1 MNANSVATATVAC
14 VNGPWRRLLIA
25 SLFVLHWTTTEGQTP
40 ASIEIKGHVLRHE
53 SQIALQNV
61 LVVAWPSGQTTTT
74 NRSGFYQILCPSGID
89 SITCTASFFQTST
102 VSARGRDHID
112 IWLTPLEVH
121 LDQVAIETTRSP
133 ELEALRISGPDL
145 MRALDQTPGLQ
156 SLDLGDAMV
165 QPVIR
170 GLLGSR
176 VALLE
181 DGVPQQGGRWGTD
194 HGILADPVLYGSM
207 EWVPGGGHLWMG
219 PESVGGGLRL
229 TTPKP
234 LEYAGS
240 MTSWGSSFRQ
250 GDQRIKSHILHA
262 IQNDDQFWYFGTSG
276 SVFGNQNIPQASF
289 TYLGRSYALADNV
302 LPNTAGRSVHGTAG
316 MERPTHRGGRVEGS
330 MRFSDVIQGLFP
342 GIVGVPRQGDLEAY
356 SPLFLVEIPQQHAT
370 RLQTTGIWKTPAG
383 QNGASRSVKASVSWN
398 RRLELA
404 PPHAHGWGPEP
415 SSNLSLSLEEWT
427 GYLESAWR
435 GAHGTF
441 GVQFEGLTV
450 ATSGWEFL
458 LPSHHRLRCSVLG
471 EKRIGPHQ
479 FGVRADIVS
488 AAQRGHE
495 EPLYDASNT
504 VVGADQRADP
514 LQRLIPGGMASWLVN
529 FEPISKDWTGTA
541 SVVVY
546 TRAPSNY
553 ELGANGIHHGTF
565 RFEKGNPL
573 LQSEKS
579 IEARF
584 QGHSKGNSAKLGWR
598 VQAFS
603 ALHWDFIALGP
614 SATFAPISHAG
625 QVYTFTAVNAFRT
638 GLEASVST
646 SQGPWSASADGSILG
661 QWDTATGLGLPF
673 TTPAQV
679 YSTIGRNL
687 GKNHQLKVACRAIAD
702 AKLTARNESPT
713 EGALLWELA
722 WSFKQKAGTWSM
734 NIHNIFNTAWLD
746 HTSAYRALG
755 LVAQG
760 RWMQISFVTSM
771 KQLNKNN

>member
-1 MNANSVATATVAC
+1 MNANSVATAADAC
-14 VNGPWRRLLIA
+14 LNGLWRRILTTSLL
-25 SLFVLHWTTTEGQTP
+25 VLIGTTSDGQIP
-40 ASIEIKGHVLRHE
+40 ASIEIKGHVLRNE
-53 SQIALQNV
+53 SQIPLQNV
-61 LVVAWPSGQTTTT
+61 LVVAWPCGQTTTT
-74 NRSGFYQILCPSGID
+74 NRSGFYQVLCPSGID
-89 SITCTASFFQTST
+89 SITCTASFFKTST
-102 VSARGRDHID
+102 ISVRGRDHID
-112 IWLTPLEVH
+112 FWLTPLEVEI
-121 LDQVAIETTRSP
+121 DQVAIETMHSP
-133 ELEALRISGPDL
+133 ELEAQRFSGPDL
-145 MRALDQTPGLQ
+145 MQVFDHTPGLQ

-181 DGVPQQGGRWGTD
+181 DGIPQQGGRWGSD

-229 TTPKP
+229 TAPKP
-234 LEYAGS
+234 LEYTGS
-240 MTSWGSSFRQ
+240 MTTWGSSFRQ
-250 GDQRIKSHILHA
+250 GDNRMKSHILHA
-262 IQNDDQFWYFGTSG
+262 IQDEDRFWYLGTSG

-289 TYLGRSYALADNV
+289 TYLGRSYALTDNV
-302 LPNTAGRSVHGTAG
+302 LPNTAGHSLHGTVG
-316 MERPTHRGGRVEGS
+316 TERPTHRGGRVES
-330 MRFSDVIQGLFP
+330 SIRFSDVIQGLFP
-342 GIVGVPRQGDLEAY
+342 GIVGVPRQGDLEAN
-356 SPLFLVEIPQQHAT
+356 SRLFLVEIPQQHAT

-383 QNGASRSVKASVSWN
+383 QNGSSRSVKASVSWN

-427 GYLESAWR
+427 GYLESTWR

-488 AAQRGHE
+488 TAQQGHE
-495 EPLYDASNT
+495 EPLYDASST
-504 VVGADQRADP
+504 VVGADPRADHM
-514 LQRLIPGGMASWLVN
+514 QRLIPGGMASWLAN
-529 FEPISKDWTGTA
+529 IEPISRDWTGTA

-565 RFEKGNPL
+565 RFEKGSPL

-584 QGHSKGNSAKLGWR
+584 QGHSKGSSAKFEWR
-598 VQAFS
+598 IQAFS
-603 ALHWDFIALGP
+603 ALHQDFIALGP

-646 SQGPWSASADGSILG
+646 SQGAWLASADGSLLG
-661 QWDTATGLGLPF
+661 QWDISTGLGLPF

-734 NIHNIFNTAWLD
+734 NIHNISNTAWLD

>member
-1 MNANSVATATVAC
+1 
-14 VNGPWRRLLIA
+14 
-25 SLFVLHWTTTEGQTP
+25 
-40 ASIEIKGHVLRHE
+40 
-53 SQIALQNV
+53 
-61 LVVAWPSGQTTTT
+61 
-74 NRSGFYQILCPSGID
+74 
-89 SITCTASFFQTST
+89 
-102 VSARGRDHID
+102 
-112 IWLTPLEVH
+112 
-121 LDQVAIETTRSP
+121 
-133 ELEALRISGPDL
+133 
-145 MRALDQTPGLQ
+145 
-156 SLDLGDAMV
+156 
-165 QPVIR
+165 
-170 GLLGSR
+170 
-176 VALLE
+176 
-181 DGVPQQGGRWGTD
+181 
-194 HGILADPVLYGSM
+194 
-207 EWVPGGGHLWMG
+207 
-219 PESVGGGLRL
+219 
-229 TTPKP
+229 
-234 LEYAGS
+234 
-240 MTSWGSSFRQ
+240 
-250 GDQRIKSHILHA
+250 
-262 IQNDDQFWYFGTSG
+262 
-276 SVFGNQNIPQASF
+276 
-289 TYLGRSYALADNV
+289 
-302 LPNTAGRSVHGTAG
+302 
-316 MERPTHRGGRVEGS
+316 

-479 FGVRADIVS
+479 FGLRADIVS
-488 AAQRGHE
+488 TAQRGHE

-734 NIHNIFNTAWLD
+734 NIHNISNTAWLD